1 MPSRS
6 ENPNYSG
13 NFCLI
18 DRPAI
23 TFRILAMVQNWF
35 AYGTFES
42 HFRNGWTN
50 QAIVDKC
57 KARGQN
63 AFGNDPVPELSP
75 YGGFPERDR
84 AGVANAM
91 DQKQVT
97 LSDDEL
103 AFMDELAK
111 HEDEWVAILR
121 NGDSERIVGSGQ
133 RLKEAKQSALKNG
146 FRDVV
151 FMKVPSSH
159 KIFIGSAL

>member
-1 MPSRS
+1 
-6 ENPNYSG
+6 
-13 NFCLI
+13 
-18 DRPAI
+18 
-23 TFRILAMVQNWF
+23 
-35 AYGTFES
+35 
-42 HFRNGWTN
+42 
-50 QAIVDKC
+50 
-57 KARGQN
+57 
-63 AFGNDPVPELSP
+63 VPELSP